1 MKSRTIKIKV
11 CGMRDA
17 NNIMQVAD
25 VHPDFMGFIFYPPS
39 PRFVG
44 VDFDIPSEFPKD
56 IKRVGVFVNETS
68 SRVAELARKNQLD
81 FLQLHGDESVEY
93 CLELKNAGFG
103 VIKVFR
109 VDVDFDFN
117 QTDIYSEV
125 VNYFLFDTKGKYYG
139 GNALKFDWALLKK
152 YDQKI
157 PFFLSGGID
166 INDVNT
172 ILELEGMNLVAIDI
186 NSGVERSPGLKDIVK
201 LSEVINK
208 IRI

>member
-1 MKSRTIKIKV
+1 
-11 CGMRDA
+11 MRDA

-44 VDFDIPSEFPKD
+44 VDFDIPNEFPKD

-166 INDVNT
+166 SKDVNT

>member
-1 MKSRTIKIKV
+1 
-11 CGMRDA
+11 MRDA

-44 VDFDIPSEFPKD
+44 VDFDIPNEFPKD

-186 NSGVERSPGLKDIVK
+186 NSGVEQSPGLKDIIK

>member
-44 VDFDIPSEFPKD
+44 VDFDIPNEFPKD

-166 INDVNT
+166 SKDVNT

-186 NSGVERSPGLKDIVK
+186 NSGVEQSPGLKDIIK

>member
-1 MKSRTIKIKV
+1 
-11 CGMRDA
+11 MRDA
-17 NNIMQVAD
+17 NNIRQVAD

-44 VDFDIPSEFPKD
+44 VDFDIPNEFPYE
-56 IKRVGVFVNETS
+56 IKRVGVFVNEKST
-68 SRVAELARKNQLD
+68 RVLEIATKNKLD

-109 VDVDFDFN
+109 VAADFDFN
-117 QTDIYSEV
+117 QTNSYLEV

-166 INDVNT
+166 SKDVNT

-186 NSGVERSPGLKDIVK
+186 NSGVEQSPGLKDIIK

>member
-44 VDFDIPSEFPKD
+44 VDFDIPNEFLYE
-56 IKRVGVFVNETS
+56 IKRVGVFVNEKST
-68 SRVAELARKNQLD
+68 RVLEIATKNKLD

-109 VDVDFDFN
+109 VAADFDFN
-117 QTDIYSEV
+117 QTNSYSEV

-166 INDVNT
+166 SKDVNT

-186 NSGVERSPGLKDIVK
+186 NSGVERSPGLKDIIK

>member
-1 MKSRTIKIKV
+1 
-11 CGMRDA
+11 MRDA

-44 VDFDIPSEFPKD
+44 VDFDIPNEFPKD

-166 INDVNT
+166 SKDVNT

-186 NSGVERSPGLKDIVK
+186 NSGVEQSPGLKDIVK